1 MLRIVEAPLISLR
14 ISESKTSDLK
24 RVLDMYLT
32 NKGFRLLSM
41 NFEIFT
47 ISGFLANKTSAHLVS
62 AGSSRLTLYSS
73 KATWPLMAK
82 HIIIYKIKK
91 CGTTLIMIHIE
102 KIHKGHEI
110 IKILKLIFFIF
121 FNLWSIF
128 II

>member
-1 MLRIVEAPLISLR
+1 
-14 ISESKTSDLK
+14 
-24 RVLDMYLT
+24 MYLT

-82 HIIIYKIKK
+82 HIKLTYIIIYKIKK